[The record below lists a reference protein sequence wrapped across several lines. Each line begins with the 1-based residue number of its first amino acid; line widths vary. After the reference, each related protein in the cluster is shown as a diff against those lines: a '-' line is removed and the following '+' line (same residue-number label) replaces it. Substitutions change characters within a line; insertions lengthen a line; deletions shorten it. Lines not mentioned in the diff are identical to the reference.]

1 MDEADCSI
9 MMLWLSM
16 KIVGRLAK
24 ETRVFTRRISH
35 QPGPLEES
43 GLNSIV

>member
-9 MMLWLSM
+9 MMIWLSM

-24 ETRVFTRRISH
+24 EMHVFTRRISD

-43 GLNSIV
+43 ELNSIV